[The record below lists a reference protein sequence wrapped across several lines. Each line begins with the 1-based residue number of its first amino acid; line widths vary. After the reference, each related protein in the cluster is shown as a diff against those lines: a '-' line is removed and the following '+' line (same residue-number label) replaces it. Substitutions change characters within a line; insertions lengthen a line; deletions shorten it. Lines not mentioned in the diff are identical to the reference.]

1 MDSTC
6 GDSLPS
12 SGARVRVFLRLGSE
26 SHSVHSGAGGLL
38 SQQLA
43 EVKEES
49 MKILKSFIASH
60 NVPDQVPD
68 ELADGAAEDEGRG
81 TDDNPPKKS
90 KK

>member
-1 MDSTC
+1 MDGTC
-6 GDSLPS
+6 GDALS
-12 SGARVRVFLRLGSE
+12 STARVSVVLRLGSE
-26 SHSVHSGAGGLL
+26 SHAVHAGAGGLL

-60 NVPDQVPD
+60 NAPEEVPD
-68 ELADGAAEDEGRG
+68 ELADGADEDEGRG
-81 TDDNPPKKS
+81 ADDNPPKKS